1 MTRAQI
7 RRLESQME
15 AWMVLEAGLEPRKGT
30 DLVLSECCLDSWD
43 GGRWAARV
51 MGRYT
56 AFSSVQFSGS
66 VMSDSL

>member
-15 AWMVLEAGLEPRKGT
+15 ARMVLEAGLEPRKGT
-30 DLVLSECCLDSWD
+30 DLVLSEFYLDTWD

-56 AFSSVQFSGS
+56 ALR
-66 VMSDSL
+66 MWN

>member
-15 AWMVLEAGLEPRKGT
+15 AQMVLESGLEPRKGT
-30 DLVLSECCLDSWD
+30 DLVLSECCLDTWG

-56 AFSSVQFSGS
+56 ALR
-66 VMSDSL
+66 MWN